1 MVLRWLVSIGSR
13 SCFSVSEIFFQLL
26 SEHRLLMTL
35 VLDVTFVEEVG
46 KVMELMKVFWKKKKH
61 IVLQAVF
68 DFKLC
73 CS

>member
-1 MVLRWLVSIGSR
+1 ML
-13 SCFSVSEIFFQLL
+13 FSLTNIFQLL

-46 KVMELMKVFWKKKKH
+46 KVMELMKVFWKKKH

>member
-1 MVLRWLVSIGSR
+1 ML
-13 SCFSVSEIFFQLL
+13 FSLTNIFQLL
-26 SEHRLLMTL
+26 SEHRLLMNL

-46 KVMELMKVFWKKKKH
+46 KVMELMKVFWKKKH